1 MLPKL
6 SVAWGQ
12 LRGDLSLRGK
22 DWSAA
27 AGQVA
32 DRWLRQLFATAV
44 AEAGVAASSSP
55 GRLASFRA
63 RWRPGS
69 SDAVGTRQGTGHGQ
83 PAGPVSGGGEAG
95 PAAGGVTGLALLA
108 VGSHGRGDLAPGSD
122 LDLLLVHS
130 GWPKVTA
137 VADKL
142 WYPIWDDP
150 MPLDH
155 SVRTLA
161 QARDA
166 AESDLR
172 VALGLLDG
180 RLVAGDPEL
189 GDELIRLGRRLWEA
203 RASKWLPE
211 VLAAREASQQAHGE
225 VAFLLEPELQEA
237 RGGLRDVQVLALLAS
252 VTPVLPEA
260 ASSPELAAAA
270 DLLHRVKVELQ
281 RPTAK
286 RGEKLLLE
294 DQDRVAG
301 ALGMQGR
308 EELAHEIA
316 NAGRTVAWV
325 IEDAAR
331 RARSW
336 LAGPRGRGGS
346 ADTPLGP
353 GVVLRDDEIVVPL
366 VTAVGDDPSLALR
379 AAAASAELGV
389 PISRATMARLAAE
402 APLPTTPWPDDVLR
416 AFLRLLSTGQAA
428 IHAIE
433 TLDQLGIW
441 PRYMPEWS
449 RARNRPQFDPY
460 HRWTVDRHLL
470 EAVANAAS
478 QARDVRRPDLLVLGA
493 LLHDIGK
500 GSGEDHSR
508 AGAVIAAEIAERLG
522 LASEDAATLVKL
534 VRFHLLLPDTATRRD
549 VEDPATAAGV
559 ADAVEDATTLELL
572 AALAV
577 ADGRATGPAAWSD
590 WKAGL
595 IERLVERTGALLEGR
610 PLPEGTPFPSE
621 EHRRLMQE
629 GGVRVVPEER
639 QLTVVAPDRPGL
651 LADVTAVL
659 AMYGI
664 ALLDARAHSEH
675 GQALEVFTLDLP
687 EAATPRWQRVAEDIE
702 GAALKRFNVAEALAR
717 YEQEQSRHRRRRR
730 AAALPSPE
738 VKVTLDNAGASAA
751 SILEVRA
758 PDVPGLLHKVAAAIA
773 DLGLDILSARV
784 STLGNAAVD
793 TFYVRAGGTRLPD
806 AEAGEARLALEKA
819 LRAPSEAEGARTSRN
834 TPET

>member
-1 MLPKL
+1 
-6 SVAWGQ
+6 
-12 LRGDLSLRGK
+12 
-22 DWSAA
+22 
-27 AGQVA
+27 
-32 DRWLRQLFATAV
+32 
-44 AEAGVAASSSP
+44 
-55 GRLASFRA
+55 
-63 RWRPGS
+63 
-69 SDAVGTRQGTGHGQ
+69 
-83 PAGPVSGGGEAG
+83 
-95 PAAGGVTGLALLA
+95 
-108 VGSHGRGDLAPGSD
+108 
-122 LDLLLVHS
+122 
-130 GWPKVTA
+130 
-137 VADKL
+137 
-142 WYPIWDDP
+142 
-150 MPLDH
+150 
-155 SVRTLA
+155 
-161 QARDA
+161 
-166 AESDLR
+166 
-172 VALGLLDG
+172 
-180 RLVAGDPEL
+180 
-189 GDELIRLGRRLWEA
+189 
-203 RASKWLPE
+203 
-211 VLAAREASQQAHGE
+211 
-225 VAFLLEPELQEA
+225 
-237 RGGLRDVQVLALLAS
+237 
-252 VTPVLPEA
+252 
-260 ASSPELAAAA
+260 
-270 DLLHRVKVELQ
+270 
-281 RPTAK
+281 
-286 RGEKLLLE
+286 
-294 DQDRVAG
+294 
-301 ALGMQGR
+301 
-308 EELAHEIA
+308 
-316 NAGRTVAWV
+316 

-366 VTAVGDDPSLALR
+366 VTAVGDEPSLALR